1 MNSVAIVRGEAP
13 FLASR
18 AEALEVAAQE
28 IFSFVEREPELAS
41 QASIE
46 IPAFE
51 ARTIIR
57 RGATRRIAA
66 AVMRGHESVARED
79 LEDLSRL
86 ETLSSITMTR
96 LESFGAS
103 MGEADRS
110 INISRL
116 SEVVGLA
123 ATALGI
129 VKTIF

>member
-1 MNSVAIVRGEAP
+1 MDSVAIVRGEAP

-18 AEALEVAAQE
+18 AEALELAARE

-46 IPAFE
+46 VPAFE
-51 ARTIIR
+51 ARAIFR
-57 RGATRRIAA
+57 RGATRRIMTAA
-66 AVMRGHESVARED
+66 MRGHTSVARED

-86 ETLSSITMTR
+86 ETLSSVTMTR

-123 ATALGI
+123 ATAIGI
-129 VKTIF
+129 VKSVF